1 MNGFYEEW
9 LVSLVKTLKEENLDS
24 MTLLDNIDIF
34 SENVMLAKIIITTPI
49 STVDAE
55 KSFPS

>member
-1 MNGFYEEW
+1 MY
-9 LVSLVKTLKEENLDS
+9 LVKKLKEDNLDS
-24 MTLLDNIDIF
+24 MTLLHNKDIF
-34 SENVMLAKIIITTPI
+34 SENVMLAKVIITTPI